1 MRISDGSS
9 DVCSSD
15 LVRSEIN
22 FEQSCMRIR
31 GPLDHEAFRHAWA
44 TVFER
49 HDVLRTAFHWRG
61 LARPLQVVHKNVP
74 LPLNTTTWPNFDEAS
89 LDAFLADD
97 RNRGFHL
104 DTPPLVPL
112 SVIPVAPDPTSD
124 HS

>member
-1 MRISDGSS
+1 MQEAMLVHTLGA
-9 DVCSSD
+9 
-15 LVRSEIN
+15 VRSEIN

-74 LPLNTTTWPNFDEAS
+74 LPLNTTT
-89 LDAFLADD
+89 D
-97 RNRGFHL
+97 RK
-104 DTPPLVPL
+104 
-112 SVIPVAPDPTSD
+112 SVVSGKSVSVRVALGGRRIIKKKK
-124 HS
+124 